1 MSKGLILRLAP
12 LVHIPNMK
20 RVRAGILVIIFLVT
34 VPWVGPVYA
43 TEAYLSDIVVSN
55 TRDHLL
61 VYFTVHNCFT
71 PEMNEAI
78 ESGLNTTFT
87 FYVKLYERRDILW
100 DKKITDVKISHS
112 IKYDSLKG
120 VYQVKLSEENN
131 KMVVARNFDEAKKL
145 MAEVVSLQVI
155 PLHNLK
161 KGSRYQLQMMAEL
174 DKIQLPL
181 YLHYVLFFLSLW
193 DFKTEWY
200 AVDFR
205 Y

>member
-1 MSKGLILRLAP
+1 
-12 LVHIPNMK
+12 LVYISDMK
-20 RVRAGILVIIFLVT
+20 RVIAGILVLIFLVA
-34 VPWVGPVYA
+34 VPWPGPVFA
-43 TEAYLSDIVVSN
+43 AEAYLSDIVVSN
-55 TRDHLL
+55 TRDNLL
-61 VYFTVHNCFT
+61 VYFTVQNCFT
-71 PEMNEAI
+71 QEMDEAI

-87 FYVKLYERRDILW
+87 FYVRLYERRKIFW
-100 DKKITDVKISHS
+100 DKKTADIKISHS

-120 VYQVKLSEENN
+120 IYQIKLSEENN
-131 KMVVARNFDEAKKL
+131 KVVVARNFDEAKKL
-145 MAEVVSLQVI
+145 MAEVVALKVI
-155 PLHNLK
+155 PFPRLK

-174 DKIQLPL
+174 DKIQLPF

>member
-1 MSKGLILRLAP
+1 MQLA
-12 LVHIPNMK
+12 HIPGMK
-20 RVRAGILVIIFLVT
+20 RVKAGILIIIVLIAF
-34 VPWVGPVYA
+34 PWTGPVHGS
-43 TEAYLSDIVVSN
+43 EAYLSDIVVSN

-61 VYFTVHNCFT
+61 VYFTVQNCFT
-71 PEMNEAI
+71 QEMNEAI
-78 ESGLNTTFT
+78 DSGLNTTFT
-87 FYVKLYERRDILW
+87 FYIKLYERRDILW
-100 DKKITDVKISHS
+100 DKKIVDTKISHS

-120 VYQVKLSEENN
+120 IYEVRFSEENN
-131 KMVVARNFDEAKKL
+131 KVVATRNFDEAKKL
-145 MAEVVSLQVI
+145 MAEVVSLKVM

-174 DKIQLPL
+174 DKIQLPM

>member
-1 MSKGLILRLAP
+1 
-12 LVHIPNMK
+12 MK
-20 RVRAGILVIIFLVT
+20 RVIAGILVLIFLVA
-34 VPWVGPVYA
+34 VPWPGPVFA
-43 TEAYLSDIVVSN
+43 AEAYLSDIVVSN
-55 TRDHLL
+55 TRDNLL
-61 VYFTVHNCFT
+61 VYFTVQNCFT
-71 PEMNEAI
+71 QEMDEAI

-87 FYVKLYERRDILW
+87 FYVRLYERRKIFW
-100 DKKITDVKISHS
+100 DKKTADIKISHS

-120 VYQVKLSEENN
+120 IYQIKLSEENN
-131 KMVVARNFDEAKKL
+131 KVVVARNFDEAKKL
-145 MAEVVSLQVI
+145 MAEVVALKVI
-155 PLHNLK
+155 PFPRLK

-174 DKIQLPL
+174 DKIQLPF